1 MADGNIRYFY
11 FGGMMFG
18 AVVGDVVGSAYEFHN
33 VKTKDFE
40 LFTKNSCFTDDT
52 ILTCATAEW
61 LLTDK
66 PAEFVLK
73 KWGDKY
79 KNRYY
84 ENGKIA
90 PFGKGFLTWLET
102 GIPYGAKSNGC
113 VMRISPIG
121 LMEKDLTVAL
131 EKAYYLTNLTHNHP
145 ESLKYVSMYIETM
158 FLVKKGVGSNKI
170 KTYLSKKYECDLSK
184 SIDEI
189 RPNYNKFYV
198 SCKNSVPQA
207 IVAGLDAVSFED
219 AIRNAISLG
228 GDSDT
233 LACMA
238 GGIAEI
244 RFGVPECLKI
254 KTMPHLDS
262 CMQKVVNDFYQKTR

>member
-1 MADGNIRYFY
+1 
-11 FGGMMFG
+11 MFG

-33 VKTKDFE
+33 VKTKEFK
-40 LFTKNSCFTDDT
+40 LFTENSCFTDDT

-61 LLTDK
+61 LLTGK
-66 PAEFVLK
+66 SAEQVLK
-73 KWGDKY
+73 KWGNRY

-84 ENGKIA
+84 ENGKIP
-90 PFGKGFLTWLET
+90 PFGKGFSRWLET
-102 GIPYGAKSNGC
+102 GIPYQAKTNGC

-121 LMEKDLTVAL
+121 LMEKDLTEAL
-131 EKAYYLTNLTHNHP
+131 KKACVLTNLTHNHP

-158 FLVKKGVGSNKI
+158 FLLKKGMDTHRI
-170 KTYLSKKYECDLSK
+170 KEKLSKKYECDLIK

-189 RPNYNKFYV
+189 RPNYDKFYV

-207 IVAGLDAVSFED
+207 IISALDAVSFED

-244 RFGVPECLKI
+244 RFGVPIKLKT
-254 KTMPHLDS
+254 KTVSYLDQ
-262 CMQKVVNDFYQKTR
+262 CMQKVITDFYQKTR